1 MSKMYPVNLILEGQ
15 HAVVVGAGSVG
26 TRKIEGLLECDARVT
41 VIAPEPTEEVLTLA
55 QSGRIELQVR
65 EFQPGDLDTADIV
78 FVATNIESVNKRV
91 YEDAV
96 ARHLMINVAD
106 KPEVCNFF
114 LPSQLRRGHLS
125 IAVSTEGASP
135 LLARRIREK
144 LEEQFSE
151 SWSAYIDLLAS
162 RRNRVNTEVPEHERK
177 NYWEAAIDG
186 RVLSLI
192 EAGKSKEAEELL
204 DSILTEYIN
213 K

>member
-1 MSKMYPVNLILEGQ
+1 MSKMYPVNLILKDQ

-41 VIAPEPTEEVLTLA
+41 VIAPEPTEDVLALA
-55 QSGRIELQVR
+55 QSGRIELLVR
-65 EFQPGDLDTADIV
+65 EYQSGDLDTADIV
-78 FVATNIESVNKRV
+78 FVATNIETVNKRV

-96 ARHLMINVAD
+96 AEHLMINVAD

-114 LPSQLRRGHLS
+114 LPSQLRRGRLS

-151 SWSAYIDLLAS
+151 SWGAYIDLLAS
-162 RRNRVNTEVPEHERK
+162 RRQRVNTEVPERERK
-177 NYWEAAIDG
+177 NYWKTAIDG

-192 EAGKSKEAEELL
+192 EAGKPKEAEDLL
-204 DSILTEYIN
+204 DSILSEYIN